1 MNHRLQGAPDRGA
14 STFRRCLWRASALG
28 AGLLAAAGIWAA
40 PAAEPAAPQAHSTV
54 AQSQGATGAMGTA
67 EPPAPVPAR
76 QAELMHLLRQD
87 CGACHGMTRQ
97 GGLGSPITAQALVDR
112 PEDSLVATILQ
123 GRPGTAMP
131 PWQPFMTPAEA
142 RWLVWVFKNGKGL
155 P

>member
-1 MNHRLQGAPDRGA
+1 
-14 STFRRCLWRASALG
+14 
-28 AGLLAAAGIWAA
+28 
-40 PAAEPAAPQAHSTV
+40 
-54 AQSQGATGAMGTA
+54 MGTA
-67 EPPAPVPAR
+67 EPLAPVPAR

-142 RWLVWVFKNGKGL
+142 RWLVWVLKNGKGL